1 MYMYMYMHLLVMEA
15 SGGYECSLVQP
26 DGRPNDCSICL
37 LLLRAPHLVSCCGA
51 HFCGVCISKVLSRPR
66 PACPLCQAA
75 GFKTMLNVGLE
86 REIRQLMVYCPR
98 RSAGCQWA
106 GRVSA
111 LEPHSEDDCEYVQV
125 GCRWNCGARVTRRD
139 LQEHE
144 ATTCLSRPWYVGIE
158 DKNVRRLAD
167 RVESLSAENA
177 SLRQS
182 LAEVVAKVST
192 LESERECLRRDLDE
206 MRTQREHISEVKS
219 AVTELKQGSGLLRAE
234 VEQLKS
240 HQREMAELQHR
251 MTELHTFVK
260 SLDQRLSSRL
270 ESVSTRLNDVSQR
283 GEDSASRLDSLQREL
298 GVFDG
303 KQETV
308 DSDSG
313 EQASIN
319 PSPTEGVSSASPVPN
334 AFQAIV
340 CTSESSY
347 LTPFVF
353 VVDQCKRRRR
363 SNADYY
369 SLPFLSHEEGYRL
382 CVRVLLNGM
391 GSGRGTHV
399 SVYVYLMRGKNDG
412 GLVWPFRGNI
422 QIHLLNQISEGNNH
436 EQSIDFS
443 ESAHPSVAS
452 RVTVGERSVRGQ
464 GFAQFVSHLD
474 LKFDS
479 VRNRQFLRN
488 DCLRFRVAAVDVY
501 SSSQPKT
508 SVLKR
513 LFT

>member
-1 MYMYMYMHLLVMEA
+1 
-15 SGGYECSLVQP
+15 
-26 DGRPNDCSICL
+26 
-37 LLLRAPHLVSCCGA
+37 
-51 HFCGVCISKVLSRPR
+51 
-66 PACPLCQAA
+66 
-75 GFKTMLNVGLE
+75 
-86 REIRQLMVYCPR
+86 
-98 RSAGCQWA
+98 
-106 GRVSA
+106 
-111 LEPHSEDDCEYVQV
+111 
-125 GCRWNCGARVTRRD
+125 
-139 LQEHE
+139 
-144 ATTCLSRPWYVGIE
+144 
-158 DKNVRRLAD
+158 
-167 RVESLSAENA
+167 
-177 SLRQS
+177 
-182 LAEVVAKVST
+182 
-192 LESERECLRRDLDE
+192 
-206 MRTQREHISEVKS
+206 
-219 AVTELKQGSGLLRAE
+219 
-234 VEQLKS
+234 
-240 HQREMAELQHR
+240 MAELQHR

-270 ESVSTRLNDVSQR
+270 ESVSTRLNGVSQR

-347 LTPFVF
+347 LTPFEF

-422 QIHLLNQISEGNNH
+422 QIHLLNQISDGNNH

>member
-1 MYMYMYMHLLVMEA
+1 MET
-15 SGGYECSLVQP
+15 SGGYDCSLVQP
-26 DGRPNDCSICL
+26 DGSQRDCSICL

-51 HFCGVCISKVLSRPR
+51 HFCGTCISKVLSRPS

-98 RSAGCQWA
+98 RNAGCQWA

-111 LEPHSEDDCEYVQV
+111 LDSHADDDCDFIPV
-125 GCRWNCGARVTRRD
+125 GCRWNCGAQVARKD

-144 ATTCLSRPWYVGIE
+144 ETTCPSRSWYVGIE
-158 DKNVRRLAD
+158 DKNVRMLAD
-167 RVESLSAENA
+167 RVEGLSAENA
-177 SLRQS
+177 SLRQG
-182 LAEVVAKVST
+182 LAEVVAKVSA
-192 LESERECLRRDLDE
+192 LESERERLRRGLDE
-206 MRTQREHISEVKS
+206 MRAHGEHVSEMK
-219 AVTELKQGSGLLRAE
+219 ATVTELKRENGVLHME
-234 VEQLKS
+234 IEQLKS
-240 HQREMAELQHR
+240 QQREATDLPHR
-251 MTELHTFVK
+251 MEELRTFVTT
-260 SLDQRLSSRL
+260 LDQHLSSRL
-270 ESVSTRLNDVSQR
+270 ESVSTRLDDVSQR
-283 GEDSASRLDSLQREL
+283 GEDSASQLDLLQRES
-298 GVFDG
+298 GVFDR
-303 KQETV
+303 KQEIV
-308 DSDSG
+308 DSDSS

-319 PSPTEGVSSASPVPN
+319 PSPTEGVSSISPVPN
-334 AFQAIV
+334 SFQGTV
-340 CTSESSY
+340 CTTESSY
-347 LTPFVF
+347 LTPFEF

-369 SLPFLSHEEGYRL
+369 SLPFLSHEDGYRL

-399 SVYVYLMRGKNDG
+399 SVYVYLMRGDNDG
-412 GLVWPFRGNI
+412 SLVWPFRGNV
-422 QIHLLNQISEGNNH
+422 QIHLLNQISDTNNH

-479 VRNRQFLRN
+479 VRNRQFLKN
-488 DCLRFRVAAVDVY
+488 DCLRFRVVAVDVY
-501 SSSQPKT
+501 SSSRPKS